1 MGTHPIFESDF
12 DCLTALQMSSKGGWE
27 SGSPTVPSMSG
38 ESEWVEHSAPTTGRT
53 YYYNKRTK
61 QSLWEKPAE
70 LMTPGEKHLAKC
82 PWKSHKNA
90 DGKIYYYNNVTKSSS
105 WSEPD
110 DLKRARKESENIDSQ
125 NGGGASGMP
134 GAGGGAAPGAIG
146 GGQGALNPMMTM
158 MMMNMMMQNNTNK

>member
-12 DCLTALQMSSKGGWE
+12 DCLTAMSNNWDGNPTGG
-27 SGSPTVPSMSG
+27 SG
-38 ESEWVEHSAPTTGRT
+38 EPEWVTHSAPNGRT

-61 QSLWEKPAE
+61 QSLWEKPPD

-125 NGGGASGMP
+125 NGVGASGMP
-134 GAGGGAAPGAIG
+134 GGGAAPGAIG
-146 GGQGALNPMMTM
+146 GAQGALNPMMTM
-158 MMMNMMMQNNTNK
+158 MMMNMMMQNNTNKSKD